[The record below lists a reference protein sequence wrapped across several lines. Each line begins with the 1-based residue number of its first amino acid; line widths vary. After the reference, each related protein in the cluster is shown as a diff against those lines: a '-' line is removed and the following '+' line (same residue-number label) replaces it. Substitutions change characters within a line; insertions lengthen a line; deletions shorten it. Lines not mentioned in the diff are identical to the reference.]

1 MKVTADNFVWKL
13 VTEEQAEFIF
23 SLNLFPL
30 YALYDHD
37 YESLIEH
44 YDEIKEYSENGCSL
58 GIEVG
63 HLNKQEH
70 EHI

>member
-23 SLNLFPL
+23 ALDLFPL
-30 YALYDHD
+30 YALYKDD
-37 YESLIEH
+37 SESLIEN

-63 HLNKQEH
+63 HLNKKED